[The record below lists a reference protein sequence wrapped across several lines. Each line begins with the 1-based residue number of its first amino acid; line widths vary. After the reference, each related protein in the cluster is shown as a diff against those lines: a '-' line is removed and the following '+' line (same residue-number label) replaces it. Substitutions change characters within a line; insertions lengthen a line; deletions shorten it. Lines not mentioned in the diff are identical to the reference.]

1 MKPHP
6 LSVSAPIDAPSAVPG
21 DSPLDA
27 LSAPPASEAPG
38 ALDRI
43 RIVLVSTSH
52 PGNIGA
58 AARALKTMG
67 LSRLALVTP
76 RYDDALSDA
85 DALAMATGAAD
96 VLAATT
102 IHPTLSSALQGCVW
116 AVAMTARNRF
126 YSPPEMTPRVA
137 AQRAVQLA
145 TDGGDVAFV
154 FGSER
159 YGLDNEDVLTCQ
171 ACGIIPTSATY
182 SSLNLAQAVQIAAYE
197 CQLAS
202 LDAAPAHQASV
213 GEPAVARLATIEERE
228 QLFTHLQEALIAI
241 DFLDPGNPKKLM
253 QRLRRVFSRNDLEHE
268 EVNILRGICSGIL
281 STRK

>member
-1 MKPHP
+1 MKPQPHP
-6 LSVSAPIDAPSAVPG
+6 ISGQNDVLANTSDEPALDACAAVPAVK
-21 DSPLDA
+21 SP
-27 LSAPPASEAPG
+27 
-38 ALDRI
+38 LDRI

-67 LSRLALVTP
+67 LSRLSLVTP
-76 RYDDALSDA
+76 RYA
-85 DALAMATGAAD
+85 DALTDSDALALATGAAD
-96 VLAATT
+96 VLANTS
-102 IHPTLSSALQGCVW
+102 IHPTLASALEGCVW

-126 YSPPEMTPRVA
+126 YSPPEMSPRAA
-137 AQRAVQLA
+137 AQRAVQLGA
-145 TDGGDVAFV
+145 SDGEVAFV

-171 ACGIIPTSATY
+171 ACCVIPTSSNY

-202 LDAAPAHQASV
+202 RDQTS
-213 GEPAVARLATIEERE
+213 EIDPAVAQLATIEERE

-241 DFLDPGNPKKLM
+241 DFLDPVNPKKLM
-253 QRLRRVFSRNDLEHE
+253 QRLRRVFSRNHLEHE

-281 STRK
+281 TTRK

>member
-6 LSVSAPIDAPSAVPG
+6 LSVSGPNEGPKDLPNGPSNAPQNDP
-21 DSPLDA
+21 A
-27 LSAPPASEAPG
+27 LE
-38 ALDRI
+38 RI
-43 RIVLVSTSH
+43 RVVLVSTSH

-85 DALAMATGAAD
+85 DALAFATGADD
-96 VLAATT
+96 VLAAAT
-102 IHPTLSSALQGCVW
+102 IHPNLASALEGCVW

-126 YSPPEMTPRVA
+126 YSPPEMTPKAA
-137 AQRAVQLA
+137 AQRAVRLA
-145 TDGGDVAFV
+145 ADGGDIAFV

-171 ACGIIPTSATY
+171 ACCVIPTSATY
-182 SSLNLAQAVQIAAYE
+182 SSLNLAQAVQIATYE

-202 LDAAPAHQASV
+202 LETAKAGVSD
-213 GEPAVARLATIEERE
+213 PAVARLATIEERE
-228 QLFTHLQEALIAI
+228 QLFAHLQEALIAI
-241 DFLDPGNPKKLM
+241 DFLDPVNPKKLM